1 MIDSAL
7 RRGFTLMELMIV
19 VAILGVLSVL
29 TLVGIQ
35 SLDNASIHAL
45 DVTNQRAIARASTQ
59 HAADHRGRLLHP
71 RTAPVTENDLWSF
84 VNDGA
89 FIVESDDLPDLVDSI
104 TDRLWVRAYDEPG
117 VERLYT
123 VDQGQPE
130 QQKIERPEAMSHG
143 AAWQYMD
150 GNLETYKSPLD
161 TTPRARSY
169 SLNAFVGPELA
180 ADDIYARWSWDDPF
194 YGSFVKYAVPCPTLS
209 GVKQASKTFCS
220 ITEDDPGH
228 NGGTPPGHNLLGF
241 LLHPNQDP
249 DSYLKNQIWHDLPG
263 FWDPKRMNISYM
275 DGSVRPFKFVEPDL
289 ARELDID
296 GDGLPDHRANF
307 DGPDLR
313 RLQGMLLPG
322 VLEYRTADDLP

>member
-1 MIDSAL
+1 MPMIDSAL

-169 SLNAFVGPELA
+169 SLNAFVGCAQPGAVHRGLFLIC
-180 ADDIYARWSWDDPF
+180 ADCGDAIEVEDEVVDGAIVRSAKRF
-194 YGSFVKYAVPCPTLS
+194 GFEVQSCTIEAVGICP
-209 GVKQASKTFCS
+209 GCK
-220 ITEDDPGH
+220 
-228 NGGTPPGHNLLGF
+228 
-241 LLHPNQDP
+241 
-249 DSYLKNQIWHDLPG
+249 
-263 FWDPKRMNISYM
+263 
-275 DGSVRPFKFVEPDL
+275 SV
-289 ARELDID
+289 
-296 GDGLPDHRANF
+296 
-307 DGPDLR
+307 
-313 RLQGMLLPG
+313 
-322 VLEYRTADDLP
+322 